1 MAPYVLPEQ
10 EVTHI
15 SVLWHEDLHTQ
26 NFFVDPENPTQI
38 LGIIDW
44 QSVSASPLFM
54 QVTRPAFLDFNGSVP
69 EELGKVSLPQNFE
82 TLSPDDQREAKALQQ
97 AQTLHNLYMA
107 RCYLQNPEA
116 FLAMQQKDTLHH
128 QVTVVP
134 GRTLMDYEPYLDH
147 LLRDV
152 EQEWPKIVGLGPD
165 GNPLI
170 PCPLRFSTA
179 EIKEQE
185 ENEKL

>member
-1 MAPYVLPEQ
+1 MAIRQRITTFHAAQTPCIP
-10 EVTHI
+10 
-15 SVLWHEDLHTQ
+15 
-26 NFFVDPENPTQI
+26 
-38 LGIIDW
+38 G
-44 QSVSASPLFM
+44 
-54 QVTRPAFLDFNGSVP
+54 FNGPVP

-107 RCYLQNPEA
+107 RCYQQNPEA
-116 FLAMQQKDTLHH
+116 FLAMQQKDTLRH

-134 GRTLMDYEPYLDH
+134 GTTLMDFEPYLDH
-147 LLRDV
+147 LLKDV
-152 EQEWPKIVGLGPD
+152 EQAWPKIVGLGPD